1 MHIYIYILRTTHNGH
16 ITAVTLRTFKK
27 WKNYVFLFKYNPD
40 LLELFYL
47 AFYIGKFYEICIF
60 SLYPE

>member
-1 MHIYIYILRTTHNGH
+1 MTVIIKIEKLCILVQ
-16 ITAVTLRTFKK
+16 IKS
-27 WKNYVFLFKYNPD
+27 D

-47 AFYIGKFYEICIF
+47 AFDIGRFYEICIF

>member
-1 MHIYIYILRTTHNGH
+1 MGKNYCAIKIATIPPLSLG
-16 ITAVTLRTFKK
+16 TFKK
-27 WKNYVFLFKYNPD
+27 FEKLCILIQIKSD

-47 AFYIGKFYEICIF
+47 AFYIGRFYEICIF